1 MSTSLDMPGTMA
13 VIVSG
18 TEFRKIK
25 ADRNQGECPNIY
37 QSFSRCTG
45 RVAG

>member
-1 MSTSLDMPGTMA
+1 MEDIPGMSTSLDMPGTMA

-25 ADRNQGECPNIY
+25 ANRN
-37 QSFSRCTG
+37 
-45 RVAG
+45 